1 MRASVVTVAYRA
13 GDQLTRCLSALA
25 ELDPDVE
32 VIVVDNGAAGDEI
45 ERAREAGVKVVST
58 GENLGFAGG
67 CNLGAREAT
76 GDVLVFLNPDTVI
89 GERAISSLARVLED
103 EEIGV
108 AMPRLRLL
116 DEPETLNSTGCVI
129 HISGLA
135 WSSGYGLP
143 VSSVEE
149 RREIPYANGSALAI
163 RRSLF
168 HEVGGFADP
177 YFIYHEDLE
186 LCWKVRMVGLPVVL
200 VPDADVFHDYDYHR
214 HSTKN
219 YYMERNR
226 LLFVA
231 SAYEG
236 RTIALLS
243 PVLLATEVGT
253 WLLALR
259 EGWAKDKL
267 AGWRWTVRHRGWLR
281 AQRRRLQT
289 LRKVPDSRLA
299 DQLQATIDP
308 GMIPVPALVRAA
320 NPVLR
325 AYWSVARRL
334 L

>member
-13 GDQLTRCLSALA
+13 GDQLTRCLNALA
-25 ELDPDVE
+25 ERDADVE
-32 VIVVDNGAAGDEI
+32 VVVVDNGAAGDEI
-45 ERAREAGVKVVST
+45 ERARDAGIEVVST
-58 GENLGFAGG
+58 GDNLGFAGG
-67 CNLGAREAT
+67 CNLGARTAT

-89 GERAISSLARVLED
+89 GEGALSALARVLED
-103 EEIGV
+103 EAIGV

-116 DEPETLNSTGCVI
+116 ADPETLNSTGCVI

-143 VSSVEE
+143 VSSVQE

-163 RRSLF
+163 RKALF
-168 HEVGGFADP
+168 DEVGGFADP

-200 VPDADVFHDYDYHR
+200 VPEADVFHDYDYHR

-219 YYMERNR
+219 YFMERNR

-231 SAYEG
+231 SAFEG

-243 PVLLATEVGT
+243 PVLLATEVAT
-253 WLLALR
+253 WLLAFR

-267 AGWRWTVRHRGWLR
+267 AGWRWTLRHRGWLR
-281 AQRRRLQT
+281 GHRRRLQA

-299 DQLQATIDP
+299 DQLQATVDP
-308 GMIPVPALVRAA
+308 AMIPVPTLVRAA

-325 AYWSVARRL
+325 AYWSVVRRL

>member
-1 MRASVVTVAYRA
+1 VRASVVTVAYRA
-13 GDQLTRCLSALA
+13 GDQLTRCLDALA
-25 ELDPDVE
+25 ERDPDVE

-45 ERAREAGVKVVST
+45 ERARDAGVKVVST
-58 GENLGFAGG
+58 GENLGFAAG
-67 CNLGAREAT
+67 CNLGAGET
-76 GDVLVFLNPDTVI
+76 SGDVLVFLNPDTIIAPGAV
-89 GERAISSLARVLED
+89 SSLARVLED
-103 EEIGV
+103 ESIGV

-116 DEPETLNSTGCVI
+116 DDPDRLNSTGCVI

-143 VSSVEE
+143 VSSVAT
-149 RREIPYANGSALAI
+149 RREIPYANGSALAM
-163 RRSLF
+163 RKALF
-168 HEVGGFADP
+168 DEVGGFADP

-219 YYMERNR
+219 YFMERNR

-236 RTIALLS
+236 RTIVLLS
-243 PVLLATEVGT
+243 PVLLATEIGT
-253 WLLALR
+253 WLLAFR

-267 AGWRWTVRHRGWLR
+267 AGWRWAVRHRGWLR
-281 AQRRRLQT
+281 GQRRRLQA
-289 LRKVPDSRLA
+289 LRKLPDSRLA

-308 GMIPVPALVRAA
+308 AMIPVPALVRAA
-320 NPVLR
+320 NPALR
-325 AYWSVARRL
+325 AYWSLVRRL

>member
-1 MRASVVTVAYRA
+1 VRASVVTVAYRA
-13 GDQLTRCLSALA
+13 GDQLTRCLNALA
-25 ELDPDVE
+25 ERDPDVE
-32 VIVVDNGAAGDEI
+32 VIVVDNGAAGDEV
-45 ERAREAGVKVVST
+45 ERARAGGVKVVST
-58 GENLGFAGG
+58 GENFGFAGG
-67 CNLGAREAT
+67 CNLGAREAS

-89 GERAISSLARVLED
+89 APGAVSSLARVVED
-103 EEIGV
+103 ESIGV

-116 DEPETLNSTGCVI
+116 DNPDTLNSTGCVI

-143 VSSVEE
+143 VSSVAT

-163 RRSLF
+163 RKALF
-168 HEVGGFADP
+168 DQVGGFADP

-219 YYMERNR
+219 YFMERNR

-267 AGWRWTVRHRGWLR
+267 AGWRWAVRHRGWLR
-281 AQRRRLQT
+281 GQRRRLQA

-308 GMIPVPALVRAA
+308 AMIPVPALVRAA
-320 NPVLR
+320 NPALR
-325 AYWSVARRL
+325 AYWSLVKRL

>member
-1 MRASVVTVAYRA
+1 MRASVVTVAFRA

-25 ELDPDVE
+25 ERDPDVE
-32 VIVVDNGAAGDEI
+32 VVVVDNGAAGDEI

-67 CNLGAREAT
+67 CNLGARAAT
-76 GDVLVFLNPDTVI
+76 GEVLVFLNPDTVI
-89 GERAISSLARVLED
+89 AERAVSSLARVLED
-103 EEIGV
+103 EAIGV

-116 DEPETLNSTGCVI
+116 GEPDTLNSAGCVV

-143 VSSVEE
+143 ASSVEE

-168 HEVGGFADP
+168 DEVGGFADP

-186 LCWKVRMVGLPVVL
+186 LCWKVRMVGLPIVL

-219 YYMERNR
+219 YFMERNR

-267 AGWRWTVRHRGWLR
+267 AGWRWALRHRGWLR
-281 AQRRRLQT
+281 GQRRRLQA

-299 DQLQATIDP
+299 EQLQATIDP

-325 AYWSVARRL
+325 AYWSAVRRL

>member
-1 MRASVVTVAYRA
+1 VRASVVIVAYRS
-13 GDQLTRCLSALA
+13 GDQLTRCLEALA
-25 ELDPDVE
+25 ERDPAAQ
-32 VIVVDNGAAGDEI
+32 VIVVDNGPEGNEI
-45 ERAREAGVKVVST
+45 ERAREAGATVVST
-58 GENLGFAGG
+58 GENLGYAGG
-67 CNLGAREAT
+67 GNLGALHAT

-89 GERAISSLARVLED
+89 GPEAVSALAGALED
-103 EEIGV
+103 ESIGV

-116 DEPETLNSTGCVI
+116 DDPETLNSTGCVI

-135 WSSGYGLP
+135 WSSGYGEP
-143 VSSVEE
+143 VSSVQE

-163 RRSLF
+163 RRALF
-168 HEVGGFADP
+168 EQVGGFADP

-186 LCWKVRMVGLPVVL
+186 LCWKVRMVGRPVVL
-200 VPDADVFHDYDYHR
+200 IPEADVFHDYDYHR

-219 YYMERNR
+219 YFMERNR

-231 SAYEG
+231 SAYEA
-236 RTIALLS
+236 RTIALLG

-267 AGWRWTVRHRGWLR
+267 AGWRWAVRHRGWLR
-281 AQRRRLQT
+281 GQRRRLQA
-289 LRKVPDSRLA
+289 LRTVPDARLA

-308 GMIPVPALVRAA
+308 AMIPVPALVRAA

-325 AYWSVARRL
+325 AYWAVVKRL

>member
-1 MRASVVTVAYRA
+1 
-13 GDQLTRCLSALA
+13 
-25 ELDPDVE
+25 
-32 VIVVDNGAAGDEI
+32 
-45 ERAREAGVKVVST
+45 
-58 GENLGFAGG
+58 
-67 CNLGAREAT
+67 
-76 GDVLVFLNPDTVI
+76 
-89 GERAISSLARVLED
+89 
-103 EEIGV
+103 
-108 AMPRLRLL
+108 MPRLRLL
-116 DEPETLNSTGCVI
+116 DDPDTLNSTGCVI

-135 WSSGYGLP
+135 WSAGYGLP

-163 RRSLF
+163 RKPLF
-168 HEVGGFADP
+168 DEVGGFADP

-200 VPDADVFHDYDYHR
+200 VPDADVFHAYDYHR
-214 HSTKN
+214 HAAKN
-219 YYMERNR
+219 YFMERNR

-236 RTIALLS
+236 RTIALLT

-253 WLLALR
+253 WLLAVR

-267 AGWRWTVRHRGWLR
+267 AGWRWTIRHRGWLR
-281 AQRRRLQT
+281 GQRRRLQA

-308 GMIPVPALVRAA
+308 AMIPVPALVRAA
-320 NPVLR
+320 NPALR
-325 AYWSVARRL
+325 AYWSLVKRL

>member
-1 MRASVVTVAYRA
+1 VRASVVTVAYRA
-13 GDQLTRCLSALA
+13 GDQLTRCLNALA
-25 ELDPDVE
+25 DRDPDVE
-32 VIVVDNGAAGDEI
+32 VIVVDNGAAGNEI

-67 CNLGAREAT
+67 CNLGAREAN

-89 GERAISSLARVLED
+89 APGAVSALARVLGD
-103 EEIGV
+103 ESIGV

-116 DEPETLNSTGCVI
+116 DDPETLNSTGCVI

-143 VSSVEE
+143 VSSVST

-163 RRSLF
+163 RKALF
-168 HEVGGFADP
+168 DEVGGFAEP

-200 VPDADVFHDYDYHR
+200 VPDADVFHDYDYNR

-219 YYMERNR
+219 YFMERNR

-243 PVLLATEVGT
+243 PVLLATELGT
-253 WLLALR
+253 WLLAFR

-267 AGWRWTVRHRGWLR
+267 AGWRWALRHRGWLR
-281 AQRRRLQT
+281 GQRRRLQA

-299 DQLQATIDP
+299 DHLQATIDP
-308 GMIPVPALVRAA
+308 AMIPVPALVRAA

-325 AYWSVARRL
+325 AYWSVAKRL